1 MASIPMMSLVAVIV
15 PMILGMIIGNVDKS
29 MMKFFAPM
37 ADILI
42 PFVGLTLGA
51 GINLKD
57 VVKGGP
63 QGILLGF
70 DYSVCRRI
78 FHIVFR
84 QTYMQTAGICSIC
97 SCVYGGKFCCGTS
110 GGCVD

>member
-1 MASIPMMSLVAVIV
+1 
-15 PMILGMIIGNVDKS
+15 MIIGNIDKS

-63 QGILLGF
+63 QGILLGLITVFVGGFFTLFF
-70 DYSVCRRI
+70 DRLIYKLSRD
-78 FHIVFR
+78 
-84 QTYMQTAGICSIC
+84 MQAFD
-97 SCVYGGKFCCGTS
+97 CVYGRNSVAVPAAAVVLIDKT
-110 GGCVD
+110 

>member
-1 MASIPMMSLVAVIV
+1 
-15 PMILGMIIGNVDKS
+15 
-29 MMKFFAPM
+29 MKFFAPM

-63 QGILLGF
+63 QGILLGLITVFVGGFFTLFF
-70 DYSVCRRI
+70 DRLICNSRDMQHLQLRLRREI
-78 FHIVFR
+78 LLR
-84 QTYMQTAGICSIC
+84 YQRRLC
-97 SCVYGGKFCCGTS
+97 
-110 GGCVD
+110 

>member
-1 MASIPMMSLVAVIV
+1 
-15 PMILGMIIGNVDKS
+15 
-29 MMKFFAPM
+29 M

-63 QGILLGF
+63 QE
-70 DYSVCRRI
+70 
-78 FHIVFR
+78 
-84 QTYMQTAGICSIC
+84 
-97 SCVYGGKFCCGTS
+97 SC
-110 GGCVD
+110 